1 MIENRFAYWEK
12 MLAFFFGG
20 RCDHCKRELSSTDDK
35 RVCTSCI
42 QKLCGHVVMWKWLDK
57 CPQCNHLFCISN
69 GTETSYRLA
78 SSSFPFQ
85 KEMFFLQNQD
95 SSISDVHDIAIF
107 FPNSLEKETGRYVE
121 KKRNGPAKTIPIGKT
136 DSPKKI
142 RQTFPTGSQDL
153 HSGYEI
159 KKILE
164 KIIPITLELDKVV
177 FFSTMA
183 KGSLGKTKDM
193 DMRSTPNGTKTKKTK
208 KKECLKRKFKTSQ
221 RPVSS
226 YFCPACKLEKY
237 QVRHM
242 QSLLGNR
249 GLAKKMLYDYK
260 FRSRKSYGHILAHLI
275 AKYHSDFF
283 SGHPVLLP
291 VSLSW
296 DKWRIRGFCQV
307 SEVVELLQKKYLP
320 NLQVVAPIKRIKSQS
335 QHFRSSV
342 ERKEEISQSYIY
354 LDKYKNELSGRRVI
368 IVDDLCTTG
377 ATVNHFFSLIKKYN
391 HTVEVDAFFFA
402 RSLMDENEI

>member
-1 MIENRFAYWEK
+1 MKTDLLTGKKCLPFSLEGGVIIAKGNYRLRMIRGYAQ
-12 MLAFFFGG
+12 LAFKN
-20 RCDHCKRELSSTDDK
+20 CAVTP
-35 RVCTSCI
+35 
-42 QKLCGHVVMWKWLDK
+42 LCGSGLINVHSAIICFVSAVGQRRVIGWQVPVFPFRKK
-57 CPQCNHLFCISN
+57 CLFCII
-69 GTETSYRLA
+69 RILL
-78 SSSFPFQ
+78 
-85 KEMFFLQNQD
+85 FLMCMILQY
-95 SSISDVHDIAIF
+95 F
-107 FPNSLEKETGRYVE
+107 FPNSLEKKGGRDVE
-121 KKRNGPAKTIPIGKT
+121 KKRNGPVNPIPIGKT

-142 RQTFPTGSQDL
+142 RQTFPTGSQDF

-183 KGSLGKTKDM
+183 KDSLGKTKDM
-193 DMRSTPNGTKTKKTK
+193 DMRSTPNGTKKMKTK

-221 RPVSS
+221 RPMSS

-260 FRSRKSYGHILAHLI
+260 FRSRKSYGNIFAHLI
-275 AKYHSDFF
+275 AKYHSGFF
-283 SGHPVLLP
+283 SGHPILLP